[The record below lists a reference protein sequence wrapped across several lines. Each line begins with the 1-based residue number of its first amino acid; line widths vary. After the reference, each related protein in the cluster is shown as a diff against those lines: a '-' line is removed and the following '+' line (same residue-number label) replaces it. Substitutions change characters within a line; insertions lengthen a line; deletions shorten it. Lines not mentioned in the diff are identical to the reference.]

1 MTDPNS
7 PRPGANGPLQGLRV
21 FDITRILAGPSCT
34 QFLGDLGAD
43 VIKVERP
50 GHGDDTRSWGPP
62 FLKDED
68 GNDTTES
75 AYFLSTNRNKRSLT
89 IDFTKPE
96 GQELARRLI
105 AKCDILIENFKVG
118 SLAKYG
124 LDYATLGSEFPSL
137 IYCSITGFG
146 QTGPYAKRP
155 GYDFLAQ
162 GMGGVMSITGETHGT
177 PQKVGIA
184 IADMICGMHGAIAI
198 LAALHHRER
207 TGEGQMIDLSLL
219 DSQAASLSYMGMF
232 YLITGENPP
241 RIGNGH
247 PCIVPYAMVPTS
259 DGHVIL
265 AAGNDGQFAR
275 FCDFA
280 GVPELAEN
288 EKFSTNQRRIVN
300 RDELTALIEEITA
313 KQPSE
318 HWLEGL
324 EKINVPCGPVNNV
337 DEVFADPQV
346 KARGIEVAMN
356 HPAAG
361 TEPVHFMACP
371 MAMSATPPTYR
382 HPPPMLGQHTDE
394 VLEEILALGADEIAG
409 LRDKGLI

>member
-1 MTDPNS
+1 MTDPTPDR
-7 PRPGANGPLQGLRV
+7 PRSDGPLQGLRV
-21 FDITRILAGPSCT
+21 FDITRILAGPTCT

-62 FLKDED
+62 FLKDGD

-75 AYFLSTNRNKRSLT
+75 AYFLSANRNKRSLT
-89 IDFTKPE
+89 IDFTKPG

-124 LDYATLGSEFPSL
+124 LDYASLRSEFPSL

-162 GMGGVMSITGETHGT
+162 GMGGVMSITGETDGT

-184 IADMICGMHGAIAI
+184 IADMMCGMHGAIAI

-232 YLITGENPP
+232 YLVNGENPP
-241 RIGNGH
+241 RIGNSH
-247 PCIVPYAMVPTS
+247 PCIVPYTVVPTA

-265 AAGNDGQFAR
+265 AAGNNEQFAR

-280 GVPELAEN
+280 GVPELAED
-288 EKFSTNQRRIVN
+288 EKFRTNQRRIVN

-313 KQPSE
+313 KQPTE

-337 DEVFADPQV
+337 DEVFNDPQV
-346 KARGIEVAMN
+346 KARGIEITMN

-361 TEPVHFMACP
+361 PGPVHFMSCP

-394 VLEEILALGADEIAG
+394 VLAEILDIGADEIAG

>member
-43 VIKVERP
+43 VIKIERP

-75 AYFLSTNRNKRSLT
+75 AYFLSANRNKRSLT

-124 LDYATLGSEFPSL
+124 LDYATLAKEFPSL

-162 GMGGVMSITGETHGT
+162 GMGGVMSITGETDGT

-184 IADMICGMHGAIAI
+184 IADMMCGMHGAIAI

-265 AAGNDGQFAR
+265 TAGNDDQFAR

-346 KARGIEVAMN
+346 KARGIEIAMN

-382 HPPPMLGQHTDE
+382 NPPPMLGQHTDE
-394 VLEEILALGADEIAG
+394 VLEEILDIGADEIAG

>member
-43 VIKVERP
+43 VIKIERP

-75 AYFLSTNRNKRSLT
+75 AYFLSANRNKRSLT

-124 LDYATLGSEFPSL
+124 LDYATLRAEFPSL

-162 GMGGVMSITGETHGT
+162 GMGGVMSITGETDGT

-184 IADMICGMHGAIAI
+184 IADMMCGMHGAIAI

-265 AAGNDGQFAR
+265 TAGNDDQFAR

-346 KARGIEVAMN
+346 KARGIEIAMN

-382 HPPPMLGQHTDE
+382 NPPPMLGQHTDE
-394 VLEEILALGADEIAG
+394 VLEEILDIGADEIAG

>member
-43 VIKVERP
+43 VIKIERP

-75 AYFLSTNRNKRSLT
+75 AYFLSANRNKRSLT

-124 LDYATLGSEFPSL
+124 LDYATLAKEFPSL

-162 GMGGVMSITGETHGT
+162 GMGGVMSITGETDGT

-184 IADMICGMHGAIAI
+184 IADMMCGMHGAIAI

-265 AAGNDGQFAR
+265 TAGNDDQFAR

-346 KARGIEVAMN
+346 KARGIEIAMN

-382 HPPPMLGQHTDE
+382 NPPPMLGQHTDA
-394 VLEEILALGADEIAG
+394 VLEEILDIGADEIAG

>member
-1 MTDPNS
+1 MTDPNP

-21 FDITRILAGPSCT
+21 FDITRVLAGPSCT

-50 GHGDDTRSWGPP
+50 GQGDDTRGWGPP

-75 AYFLSTNRNKRSLT
+75 AYFLSANRNKRSLT

-96 GQELARRLI
+96 GQALARRLI
-105 AKCDILIENFKVG
+105 AECDIVIENFKVG

-124 LDYATLGSEFPSL
+124 LDYASLRSEFPSL

-146 QTGPYAKRP
+146 QTGPYAERP

-162 GMGGVMSITGETHGT
+162 GMGGVMSITGETDGT

-198 LAALHHRER
+198 LAALHHRTL

-232 YLITGENPP
+232 YLVTGENPP
-241 RIGNGH
+241 RLGNAH
-247 PCIVPYAMVPTS
+247 PCIVPYTVVPTS
-259 DGHVIL
+259 DGHVIV

-288 EKFSTNQRRIVN
+288 EKFSTNQGRIVN
-300 RDELTALIEEITA
+300 RDELTALIVEITA
-313 KQPSE
+313 KQPSK

-324 EKINVPCGPVNNV
+324 ETVNVPCGPVNTV
-337 DEVFADPQV
+337 DEVFEDPQV
-346 KARGIEVAMN
+346 KARGIDIAMN

-361 TEPVHFMACP
+361 PEPVHFMACP
-371 MAMSATPPTYR
+371 MAMSATPPSYR
-382 HPPPMLGQHTDE
+382 NPPPMLGQHTDE
-394 VLEEILALGADEIAG
+394 VLAEILDIGADEIAG

>member
-75 AYFLSTNRNKRSLT
+75 AYFLSANRNKRSLT
-89 IDFTKPE
+89 IDFTRPE

-124 LDYATLGSEFPSL
+124 LDYATLAKEFPSL

-162 GMGGVMSITGETHGT
+162 GMGGVMSITGETDGT

-184 IADMICGMHGAIAI
+184 IADMMCGMHGAIAI
-198 LAALHHRER
+198 LAALHHREV

-247 PCIVPYAMVPTS
+247 PCIVPYTVVPTS
-259 DGHVIL
+259 DGLVIL
-265 AAGNDGQFAR
+265 AAGNDEQFAR

-288 EKFSTNQRRIVN
+288 EKFSTNQGRIVN

-346 KARGIEVAMN
+346 KARGIEIAMN

-394 VLEEILALGADEIAG
+394 VLEEILDIGADEIAG

>member
-21 FDITRILAGPSCT
+21 FDITRILAGPTCT

-75 AYFLSTNRNKRSLT
+75 AYFLSANRNKRSLT

-124 LDYATLGSEFPSL
+124 LDYATLRAEFPSL

-146 QTGPYAKRP
+146 QTGPYAERP
-155 GYDFLAQ
+155 GYDFVAQ

-207 TGEGQMIDLSLL
+207 TGEGQMIDLALL

-241 RIGNGH
+241 RIGNSH
-247 PCIVPYAMVPTS
+247 PCIVPYTVVPTS
-259 DGHVIL
+259 DGHLIL
-265 AAGNDGQFAR
+265 AAGNNEQFAR

-280 GVPELAEN
+280 GVPELARN
-288 EKFSTNQRRIVN
+288 EKFSTNQGRIVN

-337 DEVFADPQV
+337 DEVFKDPQI
-346 KARGIEVAMN
+346 KARGIEVTMN

-361 TEPVHFMACP
+361 AKPVHFMACP

-394 VLEEILALGADEIAG
+394 VLAEILDIGADDIAG

>member
-43 VIKVERP
+43 VIKIERP

-75 AYFLSTNRNKRSLT
+75 AYFLSANRNKRSLT

-124 LDYATLGSEFPSL
+124 LDYATLAKEFPSL

-162 GMGGVMSITGETHGT
+162 GMGGVMSITGETDGT

-184 IADMICGMHGAIAI
+184 IADMMCGMHGAIAI

-265 AAGNDGQFAR
+265 TAGNDDQFAR

-337 DEVFADPQV
+337 DEVFADLQV
-346 KARGIEVAMN
+346 KARGIEIAMN

-382 HPPPMLGQHTDE
+382 NPPPMLGQHTDA
-394 VLEEILALGADEIAG
+394 VLEEILDIGADEIAG